1 MELYEFIF
9 LSKKMFFLSVPGL
22 VEHES
27 IPGIT
32 SSRPIGSKGSAESHD
47 SPLISVEM
55 VVKEINAM
63 VMTLRQ
69 NYVDPE
75 IVSQIIR
82 QVHTIRCTK
91 YVALNIPSIPA
102 PLLKKRAW

>member
-1 MELYEFIF
+1 MCVWRLELHKFLEQILNEHLFI
-9 LSKKMFFLSVPGL
+9 SVPGL

-47 SPLISVEM
+47 SPLVSVDM
-55 VVKEINAM
+55 VVKEINTM

-82 QVHTIRCTK
+82 QVT
-91 YVALNIPSIPA
+91 
-102 PLLKKRAW
+102 

>member
-1 MELYEFIF
+1 M
-9 LSKKMFFLSVPGL
+9 PGL

-82 QVHTIRCTK
+82 QVHYNTSCTNYVESLNGHNISSVGPIRK
-91 YVALNIPSIPA
+91 
-102 PLLKKRAW
+102 LKA

>member
-1 MELYEFIF
+1 MCVWRLELNKFLEKILNEHFFI
-9 LSKKMFFLSVPGL
+9 SVPGL

-47 SPLISVEM
+47 SPLVSVDM
-55 VVKEINAM
+55 VVKEINTM

-82 QVHTIRCTK
+82 QVT
-91 YVALNIPSIPA
+91 
-102 PLLKKRAW
+102 